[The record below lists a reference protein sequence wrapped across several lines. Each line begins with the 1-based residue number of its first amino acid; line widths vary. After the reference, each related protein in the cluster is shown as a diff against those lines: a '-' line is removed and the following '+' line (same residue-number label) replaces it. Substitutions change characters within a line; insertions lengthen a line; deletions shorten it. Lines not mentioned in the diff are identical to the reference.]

1 MNRTELQSIELIS
14 LLIFLTVVIIAA
26 RLPKKVAD
34 KLGKKLD
41 IALMVYAILEYILIL
56 VIEFSLIFTFN

>member
-14 LLIFLTVVIIAA
+14 LLIFLIVVIIAA

-34 KLGKKLD
+34 KFGKKLD

>member
-14 LLIFLTVVIIAA
+14 LLIFLIVVIIAA

-41 IALMVYAILEYILIL
+41 MALMVYAVLEYILIL